1 MVHEY
6 MVRGQSVTVPTPT
19 SGTIRRSGRLQGSS
33 HAPGPDSQ
41 IVIMPPTADL
51 IEKLKVFQ
59 HTLPSW
65 KAWEKETRSWEG
77 TAEENTQKYIENIGV
92 QLAE

>member
-1 MVHEY
+1 
-6 MVRGQSVTVPTPT
+6 
-19 SGTIRRSGRLQGSS
+19 
-33 HAPGPDSQ
+33 
-41 IVIMPPTADL
+41 MPPTADL